1 MDKNQALFEYALRL
15 GDSALIHGQRLA
27 EWCGHGPELEQDIA
41 LTNISLDQIGQA
53 RNWLALAGKI
63 EGKGRDEDQLAFLR
77 DADAFRNVQLVE
89 YPNEDWAYTLI
100 KSYLFDS
107 FNELLYRRL
116 AESTYPDFA
125 AVAAKSLK
133 EIVYHKRFS
142 SEWVLRLG
150 DGTELSHNKAQ
161 AALDDLWPY
170 SGELCEMTE
179 VDEVLLAEGIVPDLA
194 DLEADWRTE
203 MKDLLS
209 RATLSI
215 PENDHVHTGS
225 RRGVHTE
232 HLGHILAEMQ
242 FLQRAYPGLEW

>member
-53 RNWLALAGKI
+53 RNWLALAGKL

-77 DADAFRNVQLVE
+77 DVEAFRNVQLVE
-89 YPNEDWAYTLI
+89 YPNEDWAYTLV

-116 AESTYPDFA
+116 AESSYEAFA
-125 AVAAKSLK
+125 AIAAKSLK

-150 DGTELSHNKAQ
+150 DGTELSHRRAQ
-161 AALDDLWPY
+161 TALDDLWPY
-170 SGELCEMTE
+170 TGELCEMTE
-179 VDEVLLAEGIVPDLA
+179 VDEVLLAEGIVPDLKE
-194 DLEADWRTE
+194 LEANWRAE
-203 MKDLLS
+203 MRDLLNE
-209 RATLSI
+209 ATLQI

-225 RRGVHTE
+225 RQGIHTE
-232 HLGHILAEMQ
+232 YLGHILTEMQ